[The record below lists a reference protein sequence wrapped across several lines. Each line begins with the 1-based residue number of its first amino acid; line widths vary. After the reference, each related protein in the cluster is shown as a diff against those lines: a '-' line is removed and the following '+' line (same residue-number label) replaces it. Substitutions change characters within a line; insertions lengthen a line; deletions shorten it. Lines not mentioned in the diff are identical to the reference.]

1 MSAWFLTYGFTDVL
15 DDLLIGAYPLDDDDV
30 TMLSR
35 MGIRRV
41 LNLSED
47 REYGPGERE
56 RVQAALAAAGI
67 EEQRVAL
74 TDYGGLPAEK
84 LEALAHQLSE
94 WLDSGVRTYLH
105 CRAGWQRSPAVAAA
119 VIALRSGVDIDEALA
134 HVRSRKPSADPLPQ
148 QLDDLSKW
156 WSSRDATPRPAAG
169 ERRGA

>member
-1 MSAWFLTYGFTDVL
+1 MSAWFLTYGFADVL

-67 EEQRVAL
+67 EEHRVAL
-74 TDYGGLPAEK
+74 TDYV
-84 LEALAHQLSE
+84 QL
-94 WLDSGVRTYLH
+94 RN
-105 CRAGWQRSPAVAAA
+105 WQ
-119 VIALRSGVDIDEALA
+119 
-134 HVRSRKPSADPLPQ
+134 
-148 QLDDLSKW
+148 
-156 WSSRDATPRPAAG
+156 
-169 ERRGA
+169 